1 MNRSEPLEFANPGEI
16 MTTNKSSRALRSVG
30 AVLAGL
36 VAVIVLSTVTDAVLH
51 STGVFPPL
59 GTPMSDTQFAF
70 ALAYRSIFAIAGSY
84 LAARLAPTRPMRH
97 ALILGVI
104 GFVISLMGTI
114 ATWNGGPEFARKWYP
129 IALILISI
137 PCGWIGG
144 KLQQASSNK

>member
-1 MNRSEPLEFANPGEI
+1 MNRSELLEFADPGKI
-16 MTTNKSSRALRSVG
+16 MTTNKSGRPLRSVG

-36 VAVIVLSTVTDAVLH
+36 IAVIVLSTATDAVLH

-59 GTPMSDTQFAF
+59 GTPMSDSQFAL

-84 LAARLAPTRPMRH
+84 LAARLAPTRPMLH

-114 ATWNGGPEFARKWYP
+114 ATWNAGPEFERKWYP

-144 KLQQASSNK
+144 KIQQAPSNK

>member
-1 MNRSEPLEFANPGEI
+1 MNRSETLELATAAKMES
-16 MTTNKSSRALRSVG
+16 TNTMSRTLRSVG

-36 VAVIVLSTVTDAVLH
+36 IAVIVLSTATDAVLH

-59 GTPMSDTQFAF
+59 GTPMSDSQFAF

-84 LAARLAPTRPMRH
+84 LAARLAPTRPMQH

-104 GFVISLMGTI
+104 GFVISLLGTI

-129 IALILISI
+129 IALVLTSI
-137 PCGWIGG
+137 PYGWLGG
-144 KLQQASSNK
+144 KILQISSNK

>member
-1 MNRSEPLEFANPGEI
+1 MNRSEAFQFVDQGKM

-36 VAVIVLSTVTDAVLH
+36 IAVVVLSTGTDAVLH

-59 GTPMSDTQFAF
+59 GTPMSDSQF
-70 ALAYRSIFAIAGSY
+70 ALALVYRTIFAIAGSY
-84 LAARLAPTRPMRH
+84 LGARLAPNRPMQH

-104 GFVISLMGTI
+104 GFVISLLGTI
-114 ATWNGGPEFARKWYP
+114 ATWNAGPEFERKWYP
-129 IALILISI
+129 IALVLISI

-144 KLQQASSNK
+144 QIQQASSNK